1 MGPAVSGL
9 RRTSERSDP
18 GAECRAREGKGLR
31 RAGEVPTR
39 GVVIP
44 CVYLRQSE
52 PVPQGD
58 HPTIEDR
65 EIRERRGDL
74 GSLPGEGVTRGDLGS
89 LPGEGVLTWVLPG
102 ALDGELGILVIAPS
116 SWLCSKDFL

>member
-1 MGPAVSGL
+1 MHLAAMGPAVPGL
-9 RRTSERSDP
+9 RRTSEGSDP

-31 RAGEVPTR
+31 RGGEVPTR

-74 GSLPGEGVTRGDLGS
+74 GSLPGEGV
-89 LPGEGVLTWVLPG
+89 LTWVLPG
-102 ALDGELGILVIAPS
+102 ALDRELGILVIAPS